1 MILWFWTPNYQN
13 SLNRM
18 HEPESSLRS
27 LLACHSQ
34 NEQRPSYY
42 VCFTLLYSLP
52 SVSRLQL
59 PFRFFYISLQT
70 IPYRILLLCFLSRS
84 LFLFLS
90 MRRTEREKKKKSI
103 LSCWW
108 FWENKKKIQCQIYD
122 IITWTY
128 VTGNK

>member
-90 MRRTEREKKKKSI
+90 MRRTEREKKRKKHPFLLMI
-103 LSCWW
+103 LRKQEKNTMPDLWHYNLDLCHW
-108 FWENKKKIQCQIYD
+108 K
-122 IITWTY
+122 
-128 VTGNK
+128 